1 MKDSDVAVRLNKLNN
16 SDFSCGCGLKHRL
29 PIEFIGGNYLSGIKS
44 VVQTYAPYGRIAFI
58 AEEATFSEFGNPILA
73 AVKSVGCK
81 MTSVVTSA
89 PEKDTI
95 DNISGLFNLPEDTRL
110 VIVFDSKLF
119 NSAAYFA
126 TVRNVRLVV
135 IPLSADL
142 SFALSVA
149 ACFRNGKNTDR
160 VALTAERSVIFDENI
175 IDSDTVPQ
183 TYAHIMSKLTALADY
198 RLYAAVYN
206 IEPCRYAYGLAKKAI
221 LSAFGIIKTNP
232 LDIPL
237 VLAEA
242 SACLGL
248 ANAVTGGAIYDFAAA
263 GIVARLYGSENSETE
278 LYMSAKIISVY
289 DICFNGD
296 FGKITAVSDYN
307 ARAEFFADVY
317 GFPEN
322 QLSKNFIAQIRAI
335 RHGEK
340 KLNAVIKSLKR
351 EISANVLLAENIL
364 KIYNALG
371 GVEPEFDEQKL
382 KSSIK
387 HGGDTPYFLNGLS
400 VVRSKGMLE
409 YIV

>member
-1 MKDSDVAVRLNKLNN
+1 MKDFDVAERLNKLND
-16 SDFSCGCGLKHRL
+16 SGFSCDCGLKHRL

-44 VVQTYAPYGRIAFI
+44 VAQNYAPYGRIAFI
-58 AEEATFSEFGNPILA
+58 ANEAIFSEFGNPIRA
-73 AVKSVGCK
+73 AVKSVGGK
-81 MTSVVTSA
+81 ITDVVMK
-89 PEKDTI
+89 EYENDTV
-95 DNISGLFNLPEDTRL
+95 DNVSCLFNLPEDTRL
-110 VIVFDSKLF
+110 VIVFDRKLF
-119 NSAAYFA
+119 NAAAYFA
-126 TVRNVRLVV
+126 TVRSIRLVV
-135 IPLSADL
+135 IPLSTDL
-142 SFALSVA
+142 SFALSVSA
-149 ACFRNGKNTDR
+149 YFRNGESTDR
-160 VALTAERSVIFDENI
+160 VMFTAERSVIFDENI
-175 IDSDTVPQ
+175 IDCDTVPQ
-183 TYAHIMSKLTALADY
+183 TYAHIMSKLTALIDY

-206 IEPCRYAYGLAKKAI
+206 IEPCRYAYSLAKKAI
-221 LSAFGIIKTNP
+221 LSAFGIIKINP

-237 VLAEA
+237 VLIEA

-263 GIVARLYGSENSETE
+263 GVAARLYGSETSETE
-278 LYMSAKIISVY
+278 LYLATKIISVY

-307 ARAEFFADVY
+307 ARAEFFAEVY

-322 QLSKNFIAQIRAI
+322 QLSKNLIAQIRMI

-340 KLNAVIKSLKR
+340 KLNAVVKSLKN
-351 EISANVLLAENIL
+351 EISANVLLAGNIL

-371 GVEPEFDEQKL
+371 GCEPKLDESKL

-400 VVRSKGMLE
+400 VARSKGILE